1 MVTVGFDPV
10 SYSVLEEDAG
20 SVNVTVSV
28 LNGTL
33 ARNVVVTLSTVSGG
47 SATGNLYIVNHLASL
62 VPRPH
67 PALQATESWAEP
79 GKEATTLNCHDRIFS
94 PGGED
99 YTDVTITLTFGPTV
113 STQMATVP
121 ILDDNVDEDVEFF
134 NLALTSTDNA
144 AMLNPATATV
154 SIEDSKLT
162 I

>member
-33 ARNVVVTLSTVSGG
+33 ARNVVVTLSTVSSGT
-47 SATGNLYIVNHLASL
+47 ATGNLYIVNHLASL

-79 GKEATTLNCHDRIFS
+79 GNEATTLNCHDRIFS

-113 STQMATVP
+113 STQMVTVP

-154 SIEDSKLT
+154 SIEDSKL
-162 I
+162 